1 MVITPTKAETPTRA
15 KNHRWYFYY
24 CKKTK
29 IVKLTVELS
38 GGNSAKLPEILG
50 FPPNLKSSEQ

>member
-1 MVITPTKAETPTRA
+1 MFILLPP
-15 KNHRWYFYY
+15 
-24 CKKTK
+24 KTK
-29 IVKLTVELS
+29 IVKLIIELS